1 MANKKVKDTNDEIK
15 KEAISNQKKTKLKKQ
30 PDIKVSVE
38 EAKNDD
44 YNLDDKKLKS
54 ENLKKMNKR
63 DEKSGN
69 IKFITLIFLIV
80 LLAAICIFIF
90 LKNKTNYVKVED
102 SNALTDILGVEVA
115 TPDGGQNVK
124 YGIENDSIAKI
135 DYIKTYQGGE
145 KLPFT
150 LRSSTNMEDDL
161 VQLDYEFGT
170 PIVMESICNDGKKVS
185 VLAQVALTD
194 EPLIMKAEWMDNDN
208 YYAMVTTKLTTR
220 EDFLQEVNKVIINT
234 HIDDYTYSREDETIY
249 EEENEEDYDETQ
261 IDVGTPSN
269 VEVETYEE
277 EPEE

>member
-1 MANKKVKDTNDEIK
+1 MANKKVKDANDEIK
-15 KEAISNQKKTKLKKQ
+15 KKSIDNQKKTKSKKQ

-38 EAKNDD
+38 DLKNDD
-44 YNLDDKKLKS
+44 DNLDDKRLKP
-54 ENLKKMNKR
+54 ENLKKMNKN

-249 EEENEEDYDETQ
+249 EEENEDDNDETQ

-269 VEVETYEE
+269 AKIETYEE

>member
-234 HIDDYTYSREDETIY
+234 HVDDYTYSREDETIY
-249 EEENEEDYDETQ
+249 EEENEEDNDETQ

-269 VEVETYEE
+269 AEIETYEE
-277 EPEE
+277 EPDE

>member
-54 ENLKKMNKR
+54 ENLKKINKR

-90 LKNKTNYVKVED
+90 LKNKTNYIKVED

-194 EPLIMKAEWMDNDN
+194 EPSIMKAEWMDNNN